1 MPRFRKAFFL
11 ASLLISAFLQT
22 NCVHVH
28 SYSDDKEVHVRA
40 LGTHVDVDN
49 RHDDD
54 DHETKV
60 EVHVPHW

>member
-1 MPRFRKAFFL
+1 
-11 ASLLISAFLQT
+11 
-22 NCVHVH
+22 
-28 SYSDDKEVHVRA
+28 